1 MNSDSSLSRSAN
13 NVLPESATHEV
24 TGDGRTG
31 FWVIGILINLSVM
44 GWFLT
49 WAVKE
54 WRKKRGD

>member
-1 MNSDSSLSRSAN
+1 MSRSAN